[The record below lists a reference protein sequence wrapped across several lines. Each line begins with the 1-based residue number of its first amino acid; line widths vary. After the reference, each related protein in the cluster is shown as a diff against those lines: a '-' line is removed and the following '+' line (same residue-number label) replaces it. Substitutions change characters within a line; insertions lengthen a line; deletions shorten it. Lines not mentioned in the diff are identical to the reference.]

1 MSFKKYESDPEEEED
16 NDNDKIEEGQEG
28 EPSFMEEIRQIN
40 KERRRS
46 STSSNKSVASSIVPA
61 RRRWQNAARKL
72 NTVETLAKPPAKRK
86 RKM

>member
-1 MSFKKYESDPEEEED
+1 MSFKKYESDPEDEED
-16 NDNDKIEEGQEG
+16 NDKKEEDEEG

-46 STSSNKSVASSIVPA
+46 STSSNKSVASGIVPA